1 MGGSI
6 VNNENEIAR
15 LVKAGWGNNAVEY
28 LVGCLSSVCSE
39 EQLDTLKEKLREES
53 L

>member
-1 MGGSI
+1 M
-6 VNNENEIAR
+6 NKYEEITRLAR
-15 LVKAGWGNNAVEY
+15 AGWGDNAVEY
-28 LVGCLSSVCSE
+28 LVGALSSICSE